1 MTWAVARG
9 GLLAGLAAV
18 VLGGA
23 LLHAPAAQTTRA
35 VWAITS
41 HADAVPTV
49 APFAAERVEGMGAV
63 MSALAGVTGSTTVST
78 GRPVGFVTL
87 TDTHG
92 DEPSPESRPAGAGA
106 PRTISLGLRTQTIGA
121 PVIPRTADGSDLSAA
136 PPAATS
142 QSGVNARAVAS
153 YRLAARL
160 LGHDRPSCR
169 LPWQLL
175 AAVGRVES
183 NHGAFG
189 ASSLLSDGLV
199 APPVIGIPLDGRP
212 GIALIADS
220 DGGVMDGDT
229 RYDRAVGPM
238 QFLPQT
244 WQVFGG
250 DADNDGRVDVHDLDD
265 AAYGAGRLLCTAGD
279 LSSEAGQRAAVFR
292 YNPSL
297 AYVAHVLSWFE
308 IYRSGVEPV
317 VTEAPQP
324 DATRSSDPT
333 SEASAVPSESPSPN
347 RGATTS
353 ATTTPTPAPD
363 PARTTPT
370 PTAPPAPRPAAT
382 ATPTAE
388 ATPAPTPVATPTP
401 TATAPASPTPTQDS
415 APTPTPTLAPTPSP
429 EPPSTSAAT
438 SAPSAGPT
446 PG

>member
-1 MTWAVARG
+1 MARG

-18 VLGGA
+18 ALGGA
-23 LLHAPAAQTTRA
+23 LLHAPADETTRGLW
-35 VWAITS
+35 VGTS
-41 HADAVPTV
+41 HADAGPTV
-49 APFAAERVEGMGAV
+49 APFSAERVEVMGAV

-92 DEPSPESRPAGAGA
+92 DEPSPESRPVGAGA

-121 PVIPRTADGSDLSAA
+121 PVIPRLEDGRDRAA
-136 PPAATS
+136 PPVAAS
-142 QSGVNARAVAS
+142 QAGVNARAVAA

-220 DGGVMDGDT
+220 DRGVMDGDT

-250 DADNDGRVDVHDLDD
+250 DADDDGRVDVHDLDD

-279 LSSEAGQRAAVFR
+279 LSNEAGQRAAVFR

-308 IYRSGVEPV
+308 IYRSGVEPM
-317 VTEAPQP
+317 VTEVPQV
-324 DATRSSDPT
+324 DATPSSGPTPGPRPDP
-333 SEASAVPSESPSPN
+333 SQSPSPDP
-347 RGATTS
+347 GAATS
-353 ATTTPTPAPD
+353 APTTRTPAPD

-370 PTAPPAPRPAAT
+370 PTAAPSPTPAAT
-382 ATPTAE
+382 PTPTDV

-401 TATAPASPTPTQDS
+401 TVVPTPTPTPVATPTPTPTADASPTPT
-415 APTPTPTLAPTPSP
+415 
-429 EPPSTSAAT
+429 
-438 SAPSAGPT
+438 